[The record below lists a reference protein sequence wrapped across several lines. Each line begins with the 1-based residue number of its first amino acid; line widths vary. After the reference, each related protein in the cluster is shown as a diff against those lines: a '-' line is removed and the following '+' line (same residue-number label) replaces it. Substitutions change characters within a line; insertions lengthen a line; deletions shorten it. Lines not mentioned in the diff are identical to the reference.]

1 MTEKRYDSSSVIF
14 HEGDAGNC
22 FYRILDGSVGIYINY
37 GKEDQQKLATLE
49 PGQFFG
55 EMGVI
60 ETWPR
65 SSTAVAES
73 QVRLEEI
80 EEKTLNTFFSEQP
93 EMILAIMK
101 HLSGRI
107 RDLTH
112 AYEGVNTQLNEMR
125 RSDADRQNK
134 GFLKKIKRFLGI
146 NAAPKKQPQEPSV
159 ESLRE
164 PKLTFDKE
172 KAATRIETYYRGTV
186 IFREGEMGNCMYA
199 VHGGAVGIYSGYGT
213 DNEKRLTT
221 LMPGTFFGEM
231 GMLDGEVRSATA
243 VADQD
248 DTFVEII
255 RPDDLREMFES
266 NPMEVDMML
275 KHMSY
280 RLRRLTVDYNKAL
293 KAAGSERQS

>member
-1 MTEKRYDSSSVIF
+1 MTEKQYDPQSVIF
-14 HEGDAGNC
+14 NEGDAGTC
-22 FYRILDGSVGIYINY
+22 FYRILDGNVGIYINY
-37 GKEDQQKLATLE
+37 GRENQQKLVTLK

-60 ETWPR
+60 EAWPR
-65 SSTAVAES
+65 SSTAVAETA
-73 QVRLEEI
+73 VRLEKI
-80 EEKTLNTFFSEQP
+80 EEKTLNTYFSEQP
-93 EMILAIMK
+93 EMVLALMK

-112 AYEGVNTQLNEMR
+112 DYEKVNAQLSEKR
-125 RSDADRQNK
+125 RAETDKQNK
-134 GFLKKIKRFLGI
+134 GLLFRIKKLLGI
-146 NAAPKKQPQEPSV
+146 HTAPKRQAQEPSV

-172 KAATRIETYYRGTV
+172 KAAKRIETYFRGTV

-213 DNEKRLTT
+213 ENEKQLTT
-221 LMPGTFFGEM
+221 LMSGTFFGEM

-255 RPDDLREMFES
+255 RPDDLKEMFES

-275 KHMSY
+275 RHMSY
-280 RLRRLTVDYNKAL
+280 RLRRLTVDYKKAMNAL
-293 KAAGSERQS
+293 DNDRQP